1 MTILY
6 RLSLVFLMTFYC
18 MPSKA
23 VSNQKPQPLS
33 SPPAPAVQL
42 IDIAY
47 IGQTQLPPN
56 EMLSN
61 LDPFIPHQGAEGA
74 ALGIN
79 DNNTTGVFT
88 HQKFVLHPYI
98 VSADDN
104 PVTFF
109 KQHILPTYHFVVTNL
124 NVADTIAVA
133 DMAATEAIQ
142 LLDAG
147 TVDDTLRNAQCREN
161 TLHIRPSRAMKADA
175 LAQYMMKKRWT
186 KWFLV
191 VGKSPDDTLFANA
204 LKRSAKRFGIKI
216 VQEKTWTYTFD
227 DRHTAQS
234 DIAVFSQS
242 DDYDVLVV
250 ADEQGLFG
258 EYLPYRTW
266 LARPVIGTQGLVAT
280 AWHRTHELWGASQIQ
295 HRFYELAKRD
305 MQEQDYSTYLA
316 IRALGEAATRT
327 RSNHYQTLH
336 DYLLSPAF
344 ALQGYKG
351 NALSFRP
358 WDGQLRQPILLA
370 SARSAVAVAPIEG
383 FLHPKTELDTL
394 GFDQRESLCAYP
406 STKPTNGTT
415 PTQ

>member
-1 MTILY
+1 MNILY
-6 RLSLVFLMTFYC
+6 RLSVAFLITFHC
-18 MPSKA
+18 VHSEA
-23 VSNQKPQPLS
+23 VSNDKAQRPS
-33 SPPAPAVQL
+33 NSPAPAVQL
-42 IDIAY
+42 VDIAY
-47 IGQTQLPPN
+47 IGQMQSPPD

-74 ALGIN
+74 ALAIN
-79 DNNTTGVFT
+79 DNNTTGAFT
-88 HQKFVLHPYI
+88 HQKFVLHSFI

-109 KQHILPTYHFVVTNL
+109 KEHILPTYHFVVTNL
-124 NVADTIAVA
+124 NVADTLAVA
-133 DMAATEAIQ
+133 DIAATKDIQ

-147 TVDDTLRNAQCREN
+147 TVDDALRNAQCREN

-204 LKRSAKRFGIKI
+204 LKRSAKRFGMKI

-280 AWHRTHELWGASQIQ
+280 AWHRTHDMWGATQIQ
-295 HRFYELAKRD
+295 HRFSELAKRD
-305 MQEQDYSTYLA
+305 MQEEDYSAYLA
-316 IRALGEAATRT
+316 IRAIGEAATRT
-327 RSNHYQTLH
+327 RSNRYQTLH
-336 DYLLSPAF
+336 DYLLSPTF

-358 WDGQLRQPILLA
+358 WDGQLRQPILLV
-370 SARSAVAVAPIEG
+370 SARSLVTVAPVEG

-394 GFDQRESLCAYP
+394 GFDQSESLCASP
-406 STKPTNGTT
+406 ATK
-415 PTQ
+415 